1 MARKIWTGS
10 INFGLVT
17 IPVGL
22 YAATED
28 HSPSFHQ
35 YERGTTDRV
44 RYKRVNERTGDEV
57 DYGDIVKGREV
68 EGVLVTVDPQ
78 ELDEIAP
85 GRSRTI
91 DITSFVDLDEI
102 DPVYFQR
109 TYWLAPNA
117 KENHRPYDLLR
128 RAMEQTNQVG
138 IATFVLR
145 GKEYLTAVRADETA
159 IALNTLFFA
168 DEIREPGEIIGE
180 AGGAAPSD
188 KEIQMAETVIES
200 MTGEWRPEDYEDTY
214 SERVERLLADKA
226 RGVSPEAAEEPS
238 QATDVIDL
246 TDALRR
252 SVEQARGKRGAR
264 AKGDDLGE
272 LNKGEL
278 DKRAKELGV
287 RGRSKMNRS
296 DLEAAVR
303 EAASGSRAAS

>member
-35 YERGTTDRV
+35 YQRGTTDRV

-57 DYGDIVKGREV
+57 DYGEIVKGREV
-68 EGVLVTVDPQ
+68 EGVLVTVDQQ

-138 IATFVLR
+138 IARFVLR

-159 IALNTLFFA
+159 LALNTLFFD
-168 DEIREPGEIIGE
+168 DEIREPGEIIGD
-180 AGGAAPSD
+180 AGGTAPSD

-200 MTGEWRPEDYEDTY
+200 MTGEWRPQEYEDTY
-214 SERVERLLADKA
+214 TERVEQLLADKA
-226 RGVSPEAAEEPS
+226 HGVSPEAAEEPS

-252 SVEQARGKRGAR
+252 SVEQARGKRGGR
-264 AKGDDLGE
+264 TGGDDLGE

-303 EAASGSRAAS
+303 DAASGSRAAS

>member
-35 YERGTTDRV
+35 YQRGTTDRV

-57 DYGDIVKGREV
+57 DYGEIVKGREV
-68 EGVLVTVDPQ
+68 EGVLVTVDQQ

-138 IATFVLR
+138 IARFVLR
-145 GKEYLTAVRADETA
+145 GKEYLTAVRADEQA
-159 IALNTLFFA
+159 LALNTLFFD
-168 DEIREPGEIIGE
+168 DEIREPGEIIGDV
-180 AGGAAPSD
+180 GGAAPSD

-200 MTGEWRPEDYEDTY
+200 MTGEWRPEEYEDTY
-214 SERVERLLADKA
+214 TERVERLLADKA
-226 RGVSPEAAEEPS
+226 RGVSPEAAAEPS
-238 QATDVIDL
+238 QPTDVIDL

-252 SVEQARGKRGAR
+252 SVEQARDKRGGR

-296 DLEAAVR
+296 ELEAAVR
-303 EAASGSRAAS
+303 DAASGSRAAS